1 MTAAIEITSRSIRL
15 AVVEDRQLIQLRSWP
30 VPAGTDPVQILG
42 TADLP
47 PRLGQVRVLIGNEE
61 VLARML
67 IQPPC
72 PRERLDRVVGFELTG
87 GGDADAPLAD
97 WTVVPGFGA
106 GDNRVFGLAV
116 KRGLVQ
122 RLRQALAV
130 HGAKLSALTHPAV
143 GMYHAWRSA
152 GGAGNALLADVG
164 GATTHIAVVRDDELA
179 LVRTLPM
186 GMDTLVAQIADLR
199 SLPPVEAARLVTQL
213 RSSSPEEVQH
223 LVKRQAGQIAV
234 ALTGAVKFAKAQ
246 LQIDDWQPAAIS
258 LAGSGAQ
265 VHAFAEAVAER
276 AGIPTRPFNPFAGL
290 TTTLPLEEM
299 DRQAALPSPWAAT
312 LGGAGTARLVID
324 ALADE
329 RRSAARFW
337 STDGALRVGV
347 ALAAVAVIT
356 ALALNEV
363 QVGRTAADV
372 VRLGPPEGL
381 VTRAERDLSTVSK
394 LEAERKTT
402 AGRMAW
408 LDGEHRAGRVASELL
423 AAVAAVQHPER
434 CPVALAAYR
443 VKRGGAGLTVEL
455 EGWAQSVG
463 RMRTSDVLRAFE
475 EGLRTAYPPIT
486 AIDERPQPIDRD
498 RQRFHLVLAI
508 PDRVVK

>member
-1 MTAAIEITSRSIRL
+1 VTAAIEITARSIRL
-15 AVVEDRQLIQLRSWP
+15 AVVEDRQLTHLRSWP
-30 VPAGTDPVQILG
+30 IPTGADLGQVLG
-42 TADLP
+42 TVDLP
-47 PRLGQVRVLIGNEE
+47 ARLGPVRVLIGNEE
-61 VLARML
+61 VLARLL
-67 IQPPC
+67 IQPAC

-97 WTVVPGFGA
+97 WTVVPGFGS

-152 GGAGNALLADVG
+152 GGAGSALLADVG
-164 GATTHIAVVRDDELA
+164 GAATHIAVVRDDELA
-179 LVRTLPM
+179 LVRTLPL

-199 SLPPVEAARLVTQL
+199 NLPPLEAAKLVTQL
-213 RSSSPEEVQH
+213 RSSSPDEVQH

-234 ALTGAVKFAKAQ
+234 ALSGAVKFAKAQ
-246 LQIDDWQPAAIS
+246 LQVDDWQPAAIA
-258 LAGSGAQ
+258 LAGAGAQ
-265 VHAFAEAVAER
+265 VHAFAEAIAER
-276 AGIPTRPFNPFAGL
+276 SGIPTRPFNPFAGL
-290 TTTLPLEEM
+290 SSALPGEEM
-299 DRQAALPSPWAAT
+299 DRQSGLPSPWAAAI
-312 LGGAGTARLVID
+312 GGAVASRLVVD

-337 STDGALRVGV
+337 STDGALRAGV
-347 ALAAVAVIT
+347 AVSAVAVIA

-372 VRLGPPEGL
+372 ARLGPPDGL
-381 VTRAERDLSTVSK
+381 VARAELDLSAVSK
-394 LEAERKTT
+394 LEAERKAA

-443 VKRGGAGLTVEL
+443 VRRSGAGLTVEL

-463 RMRTSDVLRAFE
+463 RMRTSDVLHAFE
-475 EGLRTAYPPIT
+475 EGLRASYPPI
-486 AIDERPQPIDRD
+486 AGIDERPQPIDRD
-498 RQRFHLVLAI
+498 RQRFHLVLSI
-508 PDRVVK
+508 PDRAVK